1 MGFLKDIYEFRKLRK
16 ELLRVYK
23 DDNLVN
29 RFSDLYKLNFKVDRA
44 ARMYAVMNPLLMNIK
59 TGSSQ
64 AYEYTTG
71 GMNDY
76 EYIRQW
82 ILTNLMAVAPALAA
96 ENLLDVLLFDIKELL
111 YDGKPSGNY
120 LITFKPYNFDDY
132 VKAKKKLGIL
142 LGILIP
148 ILIAIVIT
156 LLIIF

>member
-1 MGFLKDIYEFRKLRK
+1 
-16 ELLRVYK
+16 
-23 DDNLVN
+23 
-29 RFSDLYKLNFKVDRA
+29 
-44 ARMYAVMNPLLMNIK
+44 MNPLLMNIK

-82 ILTNLMAVAPALAA
+82 ILTNLMAIAPALAA

-156 LLIIF
+156 LIIFL